1 MPHRRFHLSFKV
13 LNPTTAQINEMIQN
27 RTMICGSGQPLSS

>member
-1 MPHRRFHLSFKV
+1 V
-13 LNPTTAQINEMIQN
+13 LNATSAQTIEMIQK